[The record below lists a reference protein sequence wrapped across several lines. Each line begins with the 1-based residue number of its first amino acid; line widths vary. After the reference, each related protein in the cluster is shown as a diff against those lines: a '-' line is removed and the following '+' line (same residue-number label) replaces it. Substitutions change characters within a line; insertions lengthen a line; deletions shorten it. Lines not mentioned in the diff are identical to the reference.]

1 MPSPRMALTAPV
13 SAPIAFTDCIPN
25 SAGEA
30 MTRRLRAGMVGGGP
44 GAFIGAVH
52 RQAMALTGQ
61 IELVAGAFASDAA
74 RSRATGQELGLSA
87 QRGYASWEAMLE
99 AEQRLPEDQRIEL
112 VVIVTPNHLHFPVAR
127 AFAQAGVHVV
137 CDKPLVHTT
146 AQAQELRR
154 VVQVSGVLF
163 GVTYNYTGYPM
174 VRQAREMVRSGQLG
188 DVRKVVV
195 QYHQGWLATQLE
207 REGNKQAGWRT
218 DPVRSGVA
226 GAVGDIG
233 SHAENLLT
241 TVTGLALEAIC
252 ADLTTFVPGR
262 ALDDDASI
270 LLRFKGGAKG
280 VLTASQIAVGQEN
293 DLSLQVYGTQGSL
306 SWRQEDPNCLLYWPL
321 SGGQQIWTRG
331 SPQLSP
337 AAQAATHLP
346 AGHPEG
352 FIDAFSNIYRG
363 FAAALTAR
371 LERRVFDAETMAFP
385 GLEEGIRGVR
395 FIEKTVQSARST
407 ERWTQVD
414 Q

>member
-1 MPSPRMALTAPV
+1 MS
-13 SAPIAFTDCIPN
+13 
-25 SAGEA
+25 
-30 MTRRLRAGMVGGGP
+30 RRLRAGMVGGGP

-52 RQAMALTGQ
+52 RQAMALTGR
-61 IELVAGAFASDAA
+61 IELVAGAFASDAE
-74 RSRATGQELGLSA
+74 RSRATGQELGLSPE
-87 QRGYASWEAMLE
+87 RSYPSWEAMLH
-99 AEQRLPEDQRIEL
+99 AEQQLPEDQRIDL

-127 AFAQAGVHVV
+127 AFAEAGFHVV

-146 AQAQELRR
+146 AQAEELRR
-154 VVQVSGVLF
+154 VVQASGVLF
-163 GVTYNYTGYPM
+163 GVTYNYTGYPV

-188 DVRKVVV
+188 EVRKVVV
-195 QYHQGWLATQLE
+195 QYHQGWLSTQLE
-207 REGNKQAGWRT
+207 GEGNKQAGWRT
-218 DPVRSGVA
+218 DPARSGLA

-233 SHAENLLT
+233 SHAENLVT
-241 TVTGLALEAIC
+241 TVTGLELDAIC
-252 ADLTTFVPGR
+252 ADLSTFVEGR

-306 SWRQEDPNCLLYWPL
+306 SWRQEEPNRLLFWPL
-321 SGGQQIWTRG
+321 SGPQQVWTRG
-331 SPQLSP
+331 SPQLSA

-371 LERRVFDAETMAFP
+371 LEGRAFDAETMVFP
-385 GLEEGIRGVR
+385 GLEDGIRGVR
-395 FIEKTVQSARST
+395 FIEKTVQSARSE
-407 ERWTQVD
+407 ERWTRMGE
-414 Q
+414 